1 MVQVPLDY
9 YRILGV
15 PIQATPEQLQQA
27 YEDRAQQLP
36 RYHYSQAAIAVRK
49 ELLETAYTVLSNLE
63 QRRLYDAEFLAKTY
77 SFNSPAQTP
86 DQAGSEVPVPESSPK
101 TSGIEIPDHQ
111 LTGALL
117 LLQELGE
124 YELVLQLGTPYLR
137 SGILDLKHHR
147 LGSVLSEAD
156 IVLTVALADLELG
169 REHWQQGQHE
179 KAAQSLQ
186 AGLELLL
193 REGLFSDIQSEI
205 RTDLYKLRPY
215 RVLELLIS
223 ENHSAE
229 RSHGLSL
236 LKEMLVDRGGIDG
249 TGSDHSGLSINEF
262 LQFIQQLRSYL
273 SVTEQQELFEQ
284 EAGRPSAVATYLA
297 VYALVAQG
305 YVQKQP
311 ALILRAKA
319 MLTRLSA
326 HQEVYLEQAVCAL
339 LLGQTEAANQALELS
354 HEYESLAFIR
364 EYSADSPDLIPG
376 LYLYTERWLQEEVF
390 PHFRD
395 LANQKVNL
403 KGYFADEQVQAY
415 LEQLLVEITPVI
427 DARQAKVGVAAAH
440 LSRAVFPPASAV
452 QTSRIGAAQGT
463 VLGTLDSEGQTHPRR
478 QVLTAS
484 SQVHPSTQKQLTA
497 ATLPASSTVSS
508 AHSGSSSQGW
518 AMPNPRKGKVANRP
532 RIRKPARRT
541 RPLMFGRQRGQ
552 FQIGLILFSL
562 LLVGTAAAAIVY
574 ALRELRS
581 PGPSEPRVEPPR
593 VQQSP
598 LPVPSPSTPSQTQ
611 PTAGNSTLNQEGVR
625 QLVRSWQLTKAA
637 ALGRQRTTQQ
647 LAQVLTGPALA
658 TWQNR
663 AQEAKASNSY
673 WEYKLNR
680 LNINAVQAVNPNQVR
695 AEVTLNETANF
706 FEQGQPRSEPSYT
719 DTYRVRYSLVRRDG
733 KWLIQDMEVL

>member
-15 PIQATPEQLQQA
+15 PIQATSEQLRQA

-36 RYHYSQAAIAVRK
+36 RYHYSQAAIAARK
-49 ELLETAYTVLSNLE
+49 ELLETAYTVLSEPE
-63 QRRLYDAEFLAKTY
+63 QRRLYDGEFLAKTY
-77 SFNSPAQTP
+77 SLDSQTHDPSSEGNKESPSP
-86 DQAGSEVPVPESSPK
+86 DTSPK

-169 REHWQQGQHE
+169 REQWQQGQHE
-179 KAAQSLQ
+179 KAAQFLQ

-215 RVLELLIS
+215 RILELLVS
-223 ENHSAE
+223 ENHSVE
-229 RSHGLSL
+229 RSQGLSL
-236 LKEMLVDRGGIDG
+236 LQDMLEDRGGIDG
-249 TGSDHSGLSINEF
+249 TGNDHSGLNINEF
-262 LQFIQQLRSYL
+262 LRFIQQLRSYL
-273 SVTEQQELFEQ
+273 SVTEQQELFER
-284 EAGRPSAVATYLA
+284 EACRPSAVATYLA

-311 ALILRAKA
+311 ALIRRAKA
-319 MLTRLSA
+319 MLMRLSA
-326 HQEVYLEQAVCAL
+326 RQEVYLEQAVCAL
-339 LLGQTEAANQALELS
+339 LLGQMEAANQTLELS

-364 EYSADSPDLIPG
+364 KHSADSPDLIPG

-395 LANQKVNL
+395 LVDQKVHLND
-403 KGYFADEQVQAY
+403 YFADEQVQAY
-415 LEQLLVEITPVI
+415 LEELLVETTPAI
-427 DARQAKVGVAAAH
+427 SAGNAKFGVASSN
-440 LSRAVFPPASAV
+440 LSGSSSTAS
-452 QTSRIGAAQGT
+452 TSRLT
-463 VLGTLDSEGQTHPRR
+463 VSQEGSALGTLDSRQ

-484 SQVHPSTQKQLTA
+484 PQFRTTTQRPLTTA
-497 ATLPASSTVSS
+497 IVPASTPARATQPDRSS
-508 AHSGSSSQGW
+508 RGW
-518 AMPNPRKGKVANRP
+518 ARPNPRKGKVANPP
-532 RIRKPARRT
+532 RIRKPTRRSK
-541 RPLMFGRQRGQ
+541 PALLSRQRRQ
-552 FQIGLILFSL
+552 VQMGLILLSL
-562 LLVGTAAAAIVY
+562 LLVGTAVAAIAY

-581 PGPSEPRVEPPR
+581 PGPSELQAQPSRSLQPSSPMPIPSSPPA
-593 VQQSP
+593 
-598 LPVPSPSTPSQTQ
+598 TPSQPQ
-611 PTAGNSTLNQEGVR
+611 AAAGDSTLNQEDVR
-625 QLVRSWQLTKAA
+625 QLVRSWQSTKAA
-637 ALGRQRTTQQ
+637 ALGPQRATKQ

-658 TWQNR
+658 NWQNR
-663 AQEAKASNSY
+663 AQAAKATNSY

-719 DTYRVRYSLVRRDG
+719 DTYRVRYSLVRQDG
-733 KWLIQDMEVL
+733 KWLIQAMEVL